1 MFNINPLLL
10 TLLIPLF
17 SIVIFGIVN
26 RLSLNIEIK
35 IYSGIKMRIEY
46 LISLIT
52 ALIVLIMSLWIA
64 SQGVGKTGYFM
75 LAEYTWIEGFIS
87 LTLATDVFS
96 SVMLILSGVLV
107 FSAVFASIGYI
118 KEEHT
123 KYNTLMM
130 LFLTG
135 IIGVFTSFNL
145 FFFYLFWELVLIPMF
160 FFILKWGGPNRNYA
174 AYKFFIYT
182 HAGSLLMLV
191 GFMVL
196 YSYTSTFNSFEI
208 ALGIKNGIVP
218 ATMILPIFLAFFAG
232 FAVKVPLVPFHTWL
246 PDAHVEA
253 PGPISVLLA
262 GLLLKMGGYGFL
274 RFTPL
279 FFDSILPNIQ
289 IPLIILGLITAIYGA
304 LVAGTQKDLK
314 RLIALTSVSHMGFV
328 IVGLGAMNQLSIGGS
343 IFQMVSHGMIS
354 GTFFIISGIIPLVA
368 GSRLIPE
375 LNGLGS
381 KKFTSFLLIFTALAG
396 FGLPG
401 LSGFVGEYMIIAGSI
416 KIWSISAL
424 IVIAPAV
431 VAAYMVWMIYKTVF
445 TQGDVKGT
453 HEDSLYL
460 LLPAILLAILILFLG
475 LYPSIILE
483 YLQPYIGQFG

>member
-145 FFFYLFWELVLIPMF
+145 FFFLSLIH
-160 FFILKWGGPNRNYA
+160 I
-174 AYKFFIYT
+174 
-182 HAGSLLMLV
+182 
-191 GFMVL
+191 
-196 YSYTSTFNSFEI
+196 
-208 ALGIKNGIVP
+208 
-218 ATMILPIFLAFFAG
+218 
-232 FAVKVPLVPFHTWL
+232 
-246 PDAHVEA
+246 
-253 PGPISVLLA
+253 
-262 GLLLKMGGYGFL
+262 
-274 RFTPL
+274 
-279 FFDSILPNIQ
+279 
-289 IPLIILGLITAIYGA
+289 
-304 LVAGTQKDLK
+304 
-314 RLIALTSVSHMGFV
+314 
-328 IVGLGAMNQLSIGGS
+328 
-343 IFQMVSHGMIS
+343 
-354 GTFFIISGIIPLVA
+354 
-368 GSRLIPE
+368 
-375 LNGLGS
+375 
-381 KKFTSFLLIFTALAG
+381 
-396 FGLPG
+396 
-401 LSGFVGEYMIIAGSI
+401 
-416 KIWSISAL
+416 
-424 IVIAPAV
+424 
-431 VAAYMVWMIYKTVF
+431 
-445 TQGDVKGT
+445 
-453 HEDSLYL
+453 
-460 LLPAILLAILILFLG
+460 
-475 LYPSIILE
+475 
-483 YLQPYIGQFG
+483 